1 MNIPNKK
8 VLVPLPRYGC
18 DPSEVAIPWLLLN
31 DRKVEITFITPDGKI
46 AVTDEIMLTGKHLG
60 LLKPILQ
67 ARQDAVNAY
76 RQMEASQSFNN
87 PLKYTDVSVD
97 DFDALLLPG
106 GHDKGVKEYLESD
119 ILQKLVVEFF
129 SDNKPV
135 AAVCH
140 GVLIPTR
147 SIDPQTQQSVIYDY
161 KCTGLL
167 KRQELSAYHLTRLW
181 LDDYYL
187 TYPETTTEDELTAAL
202 ACKTQ
207 FKEGNLPLLRD
218 DMTHLSRGFTVK
230 DRNYLSARWPGDIY
244 NFSLEF
250 IDMLTD

>member
-1 MNIPNKK
+1 MSKKK

-18 DPSEVAIPWLLLN
+18 DPSEVAIPWLLL
-31 DRKVEITFITPDGKI
+31 DEKLFEITFITPDGKI
-46 AVTDEIMLTGKHLG
+46 ATTDEIMLTGKNLG

-76 RQMEASQSFNN
+76 RQMEQSPSFKN

-97 DFDALLLPG
+97 DFDGLLLPG
-106 GHDKGVKEYLESD
+106 GHDKGVKEYLESGV
-119 ILQKLVVEFF
+119 LQKLVVEFF
-129 SDNKPV
+129 NENKPV

-140 GVLIPTR
+140 GVLIPAR
-147 SIDPQTQQSVIYDY
+147 SIDAKTGKSVIYNY

-167 KRQELSAYHLTRLW
+167 KRQELTAYNLTRLW
-181 LDDYYL
+181 LGDYYL
-187 TYPETTTEDELTAAL
+187 TYPQTTTEDELTSAL
-202 ACKTQ
+202 ACNTQ
-207 FKEGNLPLLRD
+207 FIEGSFPLFRD
-218 DMTHLSRGFTVK
+218 DLQNLSRGHVVR

-244 NFSLEF
+244 KFSLEF